1 MYRYLL
7 SLMMLS
13 IGSALFGA
21 EQEKK
26 THYCVIRDKQNHN
39 NFVYQGECV
48 DDALVI
54 APYQTSK
61 NPDIKYRAAVFQH
74 VGGLCKTS
82 ELDAR
87 GKNIYEV
94 SDLRYSYLGDY
105 GPHRN
110 MYSDFDTALKKM
122 AKIAA
127 IYGDV
132 MVAKEKLGLD
142 QE

>member
-1 MYRYLL
+1 MYKYLF
-7 SLMMLS
+7 SLMMLNV
-13 IGSALFGA
+13 GSVLFGA
-21 EQEKK
+21 EQEKA
-26 THYCVIRDKQNHN
+26 THYCVIRDKQDHDK
-39 NFVYQGECV
+39 FVYQGECV

-61 NPDIKYRAAVFQH
+61 DLDIKYRAAVFQH

-87 GKNIYEV
+87 GKSIYEA

-110 MYSDFDTALKKM
+110 MYSDFDTALKKLI
-122 AKIAA
+122 KIAA
-127 IYGDV
+127 IFGDV
-132 MVAKEKLGLD
+132 QVAKEKLAL
-142 QE
+142 QTS